1 MCEPTRVLRNIS
13 VIAVAFGLLLT
24 ACSSNSGGAIATVN
38 GQQISRSA
46 FDTKLESSQA
56 GRGILNQMIQSDLID
71 QYAQENHID
80 PSSTQ
85 IDDEL
90 NKLKARY
97 PNGQFDMIVKQ
108 QGLTDS
114 DVRNILRQQLVL
126 QQAVAKKV
134 PPITDAQV
142 AAFFKQNHAMFDK
155 PEQVRA
161 RHILV
166 PDLKTAEMIEAKLKA
181 GGNFAALA
189 KQYSADPASKD
200 KGGELGFFGHGQM
213 VQPFDQAAFSLPVGK
228 ISQPVKSPFGYHIIQ
243 VEEKKPAVKATL
255 AGSQAQIRQTLLQ
268 QAEQQRIQP
277 FLQELHS
284 KATITVNDQRF
295 ADLASTPLPPAP
307 STAAVSAAPAA
318 SPAAS
323 PAATK

>member
-1 MCEPTRVLRNIS
+1 LIVVRALAAACI
-13 VIAVAFGLLLT
+13 VAFGLSLT
-24 ACSSNSGGAIATVN
+24 ACNSNSGGGGTVVTVN
-38 GQQISRSA
+38 GQAISKSA
-46 FDTKLESSQA
+46 FDAKLETSQA
-56 GRGILNQMIQSDLID
+56 GRSVLNQMIQSDLID
-71 QYAQENHID
+71 QYATENHID
-80 PSSTQ
+80 PTSAQ
-85 IDDEL
+85 IDDEI

-108 QGLTDS
+108 QGLS
-114 DVRNILRQQLVL
+114 ESAVRDIMRQQLVL
-126 QQAVAKKV
+126 QQAVAKRI
-134 PPITDAQV
+134 PPITSAQV
-142 AAFFKQNHAMFDK
+142 ATYFKQNHAMLDK

-166 PDLKTAEMIEAKLKA
+166 PDLKTAQLVESKLKA

-189 KQYSADPASKD
+189 SQYSADPASAK

-213 VQPFDQAAFSLPVGK
+213 VPSFDQAAFSLQVGQ

-255 AGSQAQIRQTLLQ
+255 SGSDAQIRQTLMQ
-268 QAEQQRIQP
+268 QASAQQMQP
-277 FLQELHS
+277 FMQELRS
-284 KATITVNDQRF
+284 KATITVTDSRF

-307 STAAVSAAPAA
+307 TTPTA
-318 SPAAS
+318 AAS

>member
-1 MCEPTRVLRNIS
+1 MISRVSAAALC
-13 VIAVAFGLLLT
+13 AGFGLLLT
-24 ACSSNSGGAIATVN
+24 ACNSTSSGGAIATVN
-38 GQQISRSA
+38 GQQISRAS
-46 FDTKLESSQA
+46 FDNKLESSQA
-56 GRGILNQMIQSDLID
+56 GRGVLNQLIQSDLID
-71 QYAQENHID
+71 QYAKENNIN
-80 PSSTQ
+80 PTSAQ

-108 QGLTDS
+108 QGLTDA

-126 QQAVAKKV
+126 QQAVAKRI
-134 PPITDAQV
+134 PPVTQAQV

-166 PDLKTAEMIEAKLKA
+166 PDLKTAEMVEAKLKA

-213 VQPFDQAAFSLPVGK
+213 VQPFDQAAFSLPIGK
-228 ISQPVKSPFGYHIIQ
+228 ISEPVKSPFGYHIIQ
-243 VEEKKPAVKATL
+243 VEERKPAVKATL
-255 AGSQAQIRQTLLQ
+255 AGSEAQIRQTLMQ
-268 QAEQQRIQP
+268 QAEQQQIQP
-277 FLQELHS
+277 FLQELRS
-284 KATITVNDQRF
+284 KATISVSDPRF

-307 STAAVSAAPAA
+307 SSPAASAAPP
-318 SPAAS
+318 SPAAAS